1 MYKTNNTHGG
11 VIVASI
17 VCMSHIHRAAQDKK
31 GEYVNEGSGTQG
43 EKEAGR
49 GRGRGEGEG
58 RGILRVE
65 RVWFKRC
72 PIPKGGRNP

>member
-17 VCMSHIHRAAQDKK
+17 VCMSHIHSATQGKK

-43 EKEAGR
+43 EKDA
-49 GRGRGEGEG
+49 GRGEGEG
-58 RGILRVE
+58 RGVFRVE